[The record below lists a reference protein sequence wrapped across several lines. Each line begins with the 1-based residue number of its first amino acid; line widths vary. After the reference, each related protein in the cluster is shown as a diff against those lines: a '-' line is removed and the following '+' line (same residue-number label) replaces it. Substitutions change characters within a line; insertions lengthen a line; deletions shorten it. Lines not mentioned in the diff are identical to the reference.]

1 MFHLSFAGIAAEP
14 AMKKPMEGD
23 MKFFCSIPIVFILL
37 SLFSHVALAGEVR
50 IVDVKVHCQVDCRF
64 SVTLEHAD
72 TGWEHY
78 ANQWDVVSLEG
89 ELIKSRVL
97 YHPHVDEQP
106 FTRSLAGVSIPKS
119 ARQVK
124 IRAKDLKHGYSSQE
138 FLVDLPKR
146 P

>member
-1 MFHLSFAGIAAEP
+1 
-14 AMKKPMEGD
+14 
-23 MKFFCSIPIVFILL
+23 MKFFYRPAIVFILL

-119 ARQVK
+119 ASQVK

-146 P
+146 Q